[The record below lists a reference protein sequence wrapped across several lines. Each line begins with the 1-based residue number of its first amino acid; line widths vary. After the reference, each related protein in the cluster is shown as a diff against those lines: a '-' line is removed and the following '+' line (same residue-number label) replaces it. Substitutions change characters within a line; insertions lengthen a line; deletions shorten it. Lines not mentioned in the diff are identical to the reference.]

1 MDPVSAPAAERLL
14 ALEVGAHRASQI
26 RSVAL
31 GTSHALANALQ
42 ALSGTGR
49 SEDRDRAAR
58 AHLAAASRVLS
69 AMARTPEDGVA
80 PTLVEDLLEEVDQWQ
95 RFQAALPPATLRI
108 ERTVRLPAVRARR
121 GSLHQ
126 ALLAVVTHVKEGM
139 AGPAAAEIRIVA
151 GAEGGR
157 VRLRVEPSGSAP
169 TRSDP
174 VIRVASGLSSG
185 DFSAAAFGLAVA
197 HHLFERDG
205 GTLFAD
211 RDGDGAAI
219 VVELLAWPRS

>member
-1 MDPVSAPAAERLL
+1 
-14 ALEVGAHRASQI
+14 
-26 RSVAL
+26 
-31 GTSHALANALQ
+31 
-42 ALSGTGR
+42 
-49 SEDRDRAAR
+49 
-58 AHLAAASRVLS
+58 
-69 AMARTPEDGVA
+69 MARTPEDGVA

-157 VRLRVEPSGSAP
+157 VRLRVEPSGSVPGPNHRAG
-169 TRSDP
+169 R
-174 VIRVASGLSSG
+174 IASGPASG
-185 DFSAAAFGLAVA
+185 DFSAAAFDLAVA
-197 HHLFERDG
+197 QYLFERDG
-205 GTLFAD
+205 GTMSAA
-211 RDGDGAAI
+211 RGGDGAAI
-219 VVELLAWPRS
+219 VVELAAWPARSRD